1 MGDYSKTA
9 VEWAMKVQEI
19 ILRAIA
25 KKITWIQAAGII
37 GISARQMRRWLRRYE
52 RYGYDGL
59 FDRRRG
65 KPSPKRVPLKTAEK
79 VLSLYR
85 EKYYDLNVK
94 HFHEKLE
101 EEHGIKLGYTWVKM
115 ALQGAGLVKRARKRG
130 THRRKRVRRPM
141 EGMMLHI
148 DGSEHRWLAG
158 GQWHDLIVIMDDATS
173 EIYYAQLVDEESTAT
188 VMAGLREV
196 VETKGIFCSLYSDR
210 ASHFF
215 VTPKAGEAVDKNRV
229 TQVGRALKELG
240 IVMIPAYSPEARGR
254 SERGFGTW
262 QGRLPQ
268 ELRLAGITTLEG
280 ANQFLRGRYIAEFNR
295 KFSVAATQ
303 SGSAFVSGRGKNLDL
318 IFSIQE
324 GRVVGKDNTISH
336 ANRCLQIDK
345 SKWRSTLAG
354 CQVTVCELA
363 DGTLTV
369 VYGPH
374 IVGRYSSLGLPLD
387 KTIKRSQSR
396 PTTRATATKSGVK
409 RRSAQQ

>member
-1 MGDYSKTA
+1 MGSYSKTA

-25 KKITWIQAAGII
+25 RKITWIQAAAII
-37 GISARQMRRWLRRYE
+37 GISARQMRRWVRRYE
-52 RYGYDGL
+52 EHGYDGL
-59 FDRRRG
+59 FDRRKG
-65 KPSPKRVPLKTAEK
+65 KPSPKRVPLETAEK

-101 EEHGIKLGYTWVKM
+101 EEHGIELGYTWVKL

-130 THRRKRVRRPM
+130 VHRRKRERRPM

-188 VMAGLREV
+188 VMAGLRKV
-196 VETKGIFCSLYSDR
+196 VEEKGIFCSLYSDR

-215 VTPKAGEAVDKNRV
+215 VTPKAGEAVDKNRL

-240 IVMIPAYSPEARGR
+240 IAMIPAYSPEARGR
-254 SERGFGTW
+254 SERGFSTW

-268 ELRLAGITTLEG
+268 ELRLAGITTREE
-280 ANQFLRGRYIAEFNR
+280 ANRFLRDRYIAEFNR
-295 KFSVAATQ
+295 KFSVTAAQ
-303 SGSAFVSGRGKNLDL
+303 AGSAFVSGRGRNLDL
-318 IFSIQE
+318 IFSIQQ
-324 GRVVGKDNTISH
+324 GRVVAKDNTISH

-345 SKWRSTLAG
+345 SKWRSSLAG

-369 VYGPH
+369 IYGPH
-374 IVGRYSSLGLPLD
+374 IVGRYSSQGQPLE
-387 KTIKRSQSR
+387 KANKQPQVRR
-396 PTTRATATKSGVK
+396 PVAARAKLKGRV
-409 RRSAQQ
+409 AQQ